1 MKQIILILSLSLS
14 YYLANGQTNFGI
26 SMNGHQISLSNLAE
40 KTSTSYGFSGAPHTL
55 KTTYGGGISGV
66 GRTTVHPNFELE
78 YGLGYAYQNAQ
89 IHFDFFHGWTFQQI
103 DRTMHIHLHYLEIPT
118 LVNFKLFQPNKSN
131 QLILSGGVKSKVLL
145 SGRDNYNYIKPELIS
160 LETGGAYKR
169 FVIDGFV
176 SIGIRQVV
184 KENQYIELNLFTG
197 ISLSRFT
204 RGAWGFY
211 EDLSPARVSQLGINL
226 KYFFL
231 PLKKK

>member
-40 KTSTSYGFSGAPHTL
+40 ETSTSYGFSGAPHTL
-55 KTTYGGGISGV
+55 KTTYGGAISGV

-145 SGRDNYNYIKPELIS
+145 SGRDNYNEIIVELIYLDGS
-160 LETGGAYKR
+160 MYNP
-169 FVIDGFV
+169 FIIDAFFSVGF
-176 SIGIRQVV
+176 RQTT
-184 KENQYIELNLFTG
+184 KEHQYIELNLFTAFN
-197 ISLSRFT
+197 ISSLLEPW
-204 RGAWGFY
+204 WGFY
-211 EDLSPARVSQLGINL
+211 DDLAPAKVSQLGINL